1 MSPNV
6 HGKGFPKQI
15 LSSSTTSTLL
25 FLNVKSHLKSSS
37 LLIYIATPQCPPIWG
52 TADEAGLLFLTP
64 SPGAHTHTSYRSPQE
79 RRLPFNP
86 FANKMNLEGSLT
98 EEA

>member
-15 LSSSTTSTLL
+15 LPSLTTSTLL
-25 FLNVKSHLKSSS
+25 FLNVKSHLNLPPGSFI
-37 LLIYIATPQCPPIWG
+37 LPPPIWG

-64 SPGAHTHTSYRSPQE
+64 SPAAHTHLIGLLKRCVCY
-79 RRLPFNP
+79 LIHLLI
-86 FANKMNLEGSLT
+86 K
-98 EEA
+98 